1 MCLVGGR
8 CRHCINLSR
17 SVYWQWFTVCEVW
30 NNCYFPM
37 PPFHMANFKPVSKP
51 VSNRFN
57 AGAFTWPLGVAVN
70 YVMSFVF
77 VYRLGVK

>member
-1 MCLVGGR
+1 MQTLYKLEQICLLAVV
-8 CRHCINLSR
+8 H
-17 SVYWQWFTVCEVW
+17 VCEVW
-30 NNCYFPM
+30 NDCYCPI
-37 PPFHMANFKPVSKP
+37 PPFHMANFKPVWKP

-77 VYRLGVK
+77 VYQLGVK